1 MLIKDGNKAVGEVA
15 YKFSDI
21 CAIYPITPSSPMAST
36 VDKLSSKKETN
47 VFKNVVK
54 VVQMQS
60 EAGVAGCMHGSL
72 LAGSLSTTFTSSQGL
87 LLMIPNMYKM
97 AARCYLL
104 LFMWQLEVL
113 LLMLCLFL
121 VIIKIFMLLDKLVF
135 VCYQVLP

>member
-87 LLMIPNMYKM
+87 LLMIPNI
-97 AARCYLL
+97 
-104 LFMWQLEVL
+104 
-113 LLMLCLFL
+113 L